1 MLFDS
6 LYVMMGISLCNFSL
20 KATLHVLTKCDD
32 LKPKKIRKEKEIN
45 QQRRKKKSYYKV
57 SRNLYNLLK

>member
-20 KATLHVLTKCDD
+20 KATLHVTTKCDD
-32 LKPKKIRKEKEIN
+32 LKQKKIRKEKEIN
-45 QQRRKKKSYYKV
+45 QQRRKKKKK
-57 SRNLYNLLK
+57 LL

>member
-20 KATLHVLTKCDD
+20 KATLHVITKCDD
-32 LKPKKIRKEKEIN
+32 LKQKKNKKRKRNKSAT
-45 QQRRKKKSYYKV
+45 KKKKKV
-57 SRNLYNLLK
+57 TIKFREIFITC